1 MSLSPLWCC
10 AGDMKMSASHGSR
23 YRGFAVTNTHKKKTQ
38 HRLCM
43 KSPLIPTPIH
53 LLCVMLLENK
63 RFWFLN
69 RFPEDRL
76 ERDQTVNSGMA
87 SCTLAT
93 SVWKEVRKT
102 VFETD

>member
-23 YRGFAVTNTHKKKTQ
+23 YRGFAVTHTHKKNNTTQ
-38 HRLCM
+38 TLYEE
-43 KSPLIPTPIH
+43 SSDSYTYPLTVCYAIGEQ
-53 LLCVMLLENK
+53 M
-63 RFWFLN
+63 FLVSKQIS
-69 RFPEDRL
+69 RRQTV

-93 SVWKEVRKT
+93 SL
-102 VFETD
+102 